1 MTEPGCAA
9 GATVALRVA
18 QISFFLDPQGRSPQ
32 TLLEAWPTLPDV
44 ARAAQEA
51 GAAVTVVQAHA
62 HGAQLQA
69 DGVHYEFARPGLE
82 LLEAIARG
90 APEVLHVHGLS
101 FHAELAAL
109 AQRLPNVPILLQ
121 DHANHP
127 PRPWRWLSWRR
138 GLAPAAGFSF
148 CARAQ
153 ADEFRRARLLR
164 ATQRVYE
171 IPESTSRFRP
181 GDQALAR
188 SATGIAG
195 EPAVLWVGHLDRNKD
210 PLTVLTGFA
219 DFAAQHPRAQLWCY
233 FGTDPLRREI
243 DQALQRNPHLH
254 ARVHLCG
261 RAPHAL
267 IERAMQAADL
277 FVLGSH
283 REGSGYS
290 LIEALACGLP
300 AAVTDIPSFRALL
313 GDAGALWRP
322 GDAAG
327 CAAALRELA
336 GRPRAAARAA
346 ARAQFERELSSP
358 AIGAKLCAAYRDL
371 RRDAM
376 LVGTP

>member
-1 MTEPGCAA
+1 M
-9 GATVALRVA
+9 
-18 QISFFLDPQGRSPQ
+18 
-32 TLLEAWPTLPDV
+32 
-44 ARAAQEA
+44 
-51 GAAVTVVQAHA
+51 VVQAHA

-69 DGVHYEFARPGLE
+69 DGVRYEFARPGPE
-82 LLEAIARG
+82 LLEGIARF
-90 APEVLHVHGLS
+90 APEVLHVHGLG

-109 AQRLPNVPILLQ
+109 ARHLPHVPILLQ
-121 DHANHP
+121 DHADHP
-127 PRPWRWLSWRR
+127 PRPWRWLTWRR
-138 GLAPAAGFSF
+138 GLAPAAGFAF

-153 ADEFRRARLLR
+153 ADEFRRAHLLR
-164 ATQRVYE
+164 ASQRVYQ

-181 GDQALAR
+181 GDQAPAR
-188 SATGIAG
+188 TVTGLAG
-195 EPAVLWVGHLDRNKD
+195 EPCVLWVGHLDRNKD
-210 PLTVLTGFA
+210 PLTVLSGFA
-219 DFAAQHPRAQLWCY
+219 DFAADEPGAQLWCY
-233 FGTDPLRREI
+233 FATDPLRREI
-243 DQALQRNPHLH
+243 DQALERHPHLRG
-254 ARVHLCG
+254 RVHLCG

-267 IERAMQAADL
+267 IERAMHAADL

-313 GDAGALWRP
+313 GEAGALWRP

-327 CAAALRELA
+327 CAAALREVA

-346 ARAQFERELSSP
+346 ARAQFERELSGP

-376 LVGTP
+376 LAGSP

>member
-1 MTEPGCAA
+1 MATPPQAA
-9 GATVALRVA
+9 PLRVA
-18 QISFFLDPQGRSPQ
+18 QVSFFLDPQGRSPQ

-109 AQRLPNVPILLQ
+109 AQRLPSVPVLLQ
-121 DHANHP
+121 DHADHP
-127 PRPWRWLSWRR
+127 PRPWRWLRWRR

-188 SATGIAG
+188 SATGISG

-219 DFAAQHPRAQLWCY
+219 DFAAQQPGAQLWCY